1 MFSIIFGLIH
11 GLLNVYK
18 LLVIAYCVISLMGIS
33 ANKWTELVGAIIE
46 PGLNATRALMQRVL
60 PQLTGK
66 GFDWSPVV
74 LYLLLKVLGYVLGVL
89 SNLPLVGW
97 LF

>member
-33 ANKWTELVGAIIE
+33 ANKWTELLRSVVEPLLLPIRKLLAQYLPKAWQII
-46 PGLNATRALMQRVL
+46 
-60 PQLTGK
+60 
-66 GFDWSPVV
+66 DWSPVA
-74 LYLLLKVLGYVLGVL
+74 LLLGITIARRTLELA
-89 SNLPLVGW
+89 LPI

>member
-33 ANKWTELVGAIIE
+33 ANKWTELLRSVVEPLLLTIRKLLAQYLPKAWQII
-46 PGLNATRALMQRVL
+46 
-60 PQLTGK
+60 
-66 GFDWSPVV
+66 DWSPVV
-74 LYLLLKVLGYVLGVL
+74 LII
-89 SNLPLVGW
+89 LVSLVQW
-97 LF
+97 IL